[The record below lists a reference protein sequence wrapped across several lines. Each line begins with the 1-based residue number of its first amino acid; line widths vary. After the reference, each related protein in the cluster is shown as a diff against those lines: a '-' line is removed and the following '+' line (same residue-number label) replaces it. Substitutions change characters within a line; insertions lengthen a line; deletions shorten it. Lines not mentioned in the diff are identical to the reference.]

1 MKLRFQSTLCHC
13 PARFHKWR
21 LGDAIVLFIFTILY
35 FAVLFGITPHHP
47 FIPEGNPMLSYPK
60 EAETVGPLLLFTLAM
75 FVPLIIM
82 IFITLLQIKSKPF
95 KNAELHSLILS
106 FYITILSTLF
116 LTEFIKK
123 FTGYPRPNFYALTS
137 NPDATPYDL
146 REAYQSFPS
155 GHSSMSFAGL
165 GFLSMFLY
173 DTFSPLSAR
182 QRTVALVHFKSPI
195 RAVKTTNPYTVLLL
209 CATPLLLAAWIAT
222 TRVVNYWHHP
232 ADITCGSLLGLFVAH
247 ACYQAAHSGQLWQS
261 LPLGPIPGAW
271 RRGEHYEEDESE
283 IETSTVDSFSEG
295 DSHCSNKDLAEIMLQ
310 ESDRWTDPDGPIVS
324 DLYNEGSPSV
334 L

>member
-1 MKLRFQSTLCHC
+1 MKSSMNTVFAAWPR
-13 PARFHKWR
+13 RFHAWR
-21 LGDAIVLFIFTILY
+21 LGDTLFIIIFCVAYL
-35 FAVLFGITPHHP
+35 AVLFGITPHHP
-47 FIPEGNPMLSYPK
+47 FIPENNPLLSYPK

-75 FVPLIIM
+75 FVPLAIM
-82 IFITLLQIKSKPF
+82 IFIVLLRRTEKAF

-106 FYITILSTLF
+106 FCITILSTLF

-137 NPDATPYDL
+137 NPDATSYDL

-173 DTFSPLSAR
+173 DTFSPLSVRRRAI
-182 QRTVALVHFKSPI
+182 ALLHMKSSV
-195 RAVKTTNPYTVLLL
+195 REVKTTNPYTVLLL

-232 ADITCGSLLGLFVAH
+232 ADITCGGILGLFVAH
-247 ACYQAAHSGQLWQS
+247 ACYQTGHCGQLWQW
-261 LPLGPIPGAW
+261 LPVGPIPAAW
-271 RRGEHYEEDESE
+271 RREHLLYAENEEEEESE
-283 IETSTVDSFSEG
+283 IDDVENARIPPNANRKKEL
-295 DSHCSNKDLAEIMLQ
+295 CEIMLQ
-310 ESDRWTDPDGPIVS
+310 AERWVDVNESVNTQIA
-324 DLYNEGSPSV
+324 EA
-334 L
+334 